1 MLALRDLLGV
11 RGRFAAG
18 ARTRI
23 PLLLCIAIAAGSAY
37 GFALGSFSL
46 RPLQCCYSAIKVPLL
61 IFAAG
66 LLVLPNF
73 YALLAALGLGD
84 DFPAAIRAVLAA
96 QSTLAVTLAAL
107 APLVLVAYA
116 SSGNYRFAVVLNG
129 ALWLLAVVAGNVVL
143 RRHYAPLVA
152 RDAKHRIAR
161 RSWALLYSLVTIQ
174 LASMLRPFVGDPEQ
188 GTRFFREAAWDN
200 AYVIVVRTLLRL
212 ITP

>member
-37 GFALGSFSL
+37 
-46 RPLQCCYSAIKVPLL
+46 
-61 IFAAG
+61 
-66 LLVLPNF
+66 
-73 YALLAALGLGD
+73 
-84 DFPAAIRAVLAA
+84 
-96 QSTLAVTLAAL
+96 
-107 APLVLVAYA
+107 
-116 SSGNYRFAVVLNG
+116 G